1 MGAQDT
7 ACLVLRGIVF
17 TALINMDL
25 MFILST
31 PLLHFVG
38 LRCVKEQKFSGRE
51 KKNFVDQPISVFLL
65 VGHGNPYLKLKL
77 ISLSVARKL
86 LVLSVGELKCFI
98 LKERFDV
105 Y

>member
-7 ACLVLRGIVF
+7 ACLVLRGIIF

-25 MFILST
+25 MFILSS

-51 KKNFVDQPISVFLL
+51 KKLRRSTDLCVFISWPWKSLL
-65 VGHGNPYLKLKL
+65 
-77 ISLSVARKL
+77 
-86 LVLSVGELKCFI
+86 ET
-98 LKERFDV
+98 
-105 Y
+105 